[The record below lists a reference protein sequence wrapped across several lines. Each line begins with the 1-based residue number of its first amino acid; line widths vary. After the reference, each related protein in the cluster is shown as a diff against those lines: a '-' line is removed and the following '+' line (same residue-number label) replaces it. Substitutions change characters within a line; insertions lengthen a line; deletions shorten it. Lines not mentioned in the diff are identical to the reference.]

1 MSDLERGAFLIKDAE
16 FLEAIAGS
24 FEQVKVRP
32 KMAGPKHAEE
42 ARINQ
47 ELFTTKAR
55 RLRSIAARIRH
66 VLGEDKP

>member
-1 MSDLERGAFLIKDAE
+1 MTDLERGAFLVKDAE

-32 KMAGPKHAEE
+32 KMAGPRAAEE
-42 ARINQ
+42 ARTGQ
-47 ELFTTKAR
+47 ELFVTKAK

-66 VLGEDKP
+66 VLEKAE